1 MIPPKEFMKKI
12 SPFSF
17 LSDEEMSLL
26 MSDLEVDLYPKG
38 KVIFEKGRQRTH
50 VYMIYSGLVGLFD
63 GETPLDYF
71 SRGEVFG
78 ALSFQ
83 GERHLLTARAVEET
97 VCYLISSTSFREVM
111 DLNERFSTFF
121 ASFMGRKLRS
131 FRSMAKD
138 KRLFR
143 EATLLLSIDG
153 MVSRDPV
160 TCREGATV
168 YEAVARMDREQV
180 SSIVVTDEQGHAL
193 GILTQA
199 DLRRVILHGSR
210 DDRVAAFMSRPVVTI
225 AAGATIFDALTQLA
239 RTGIKYLVLVRNH
252 QVVGV
257 LTRRDVEVHL
267 EPATSV
273 FALHRG
279 ILKATSLEQL
289 GILFSR
295 IHHAIAM
302 LALLE
307 LNFYDISRLVT
318 AVHDR
323 IVAKVIELAGGQARL
338 EEAVWIHM
346 GSSGRKEQIIAADQ
360 DNGLITASD
369 QATPWAKAVT
379 ETLHRMGM
387 PRCPGG
393 YMASNPMWCQT
404 LAGWE
409 ESFASWFENPEPNH
423 VRYLTVFL
431 DSRPV
436 HGNFKL
442 YRQLMETVRARV
454 SSKAIRLMAS
464 DAVQIEPPL
473 GMFGIISRHKE
484 VDLKTYGIYPIVNG
498 VRVLAVEEG
507 LVEVTSTK
515 DRLDALLA
523 GGAVESTLHN
533 DLMEAFGVI
542 QDLRLRQQAR
552 AILNHSK
559 PDSKIRSRELPPVD
573 LLVLKESLKV
583 IASFQKMLM
592 NKYNV
597 ARDAYYR

>member
-17 LSDEEMSLL
+17 LSEEEMNIL
-26 MSDLEVDLYPKG
+26 MSGLEVDLYPKG

-97 VCYLISSTSFREVM
+97 VCYLIPSTSFREVM
-111 DLNERFSTFF
+111 VLNERFSTFF

-180 SSIVVTDEQGHAL
+180 SSIVVVDEQGHAL

-210 DDRVAAFMSRPVVTI
+210 DDKVAAFMSRPVVTI
-225 AAGATIFDALTQLA
+225 PAGATIFDALTQLA

-323 IVAKVIELAGGQARL
+323 IVSKVIELAGGRARL
-338 EEAVWIHM
+338 EDAVWIHM
-346 GSSGRKEQIIAADQ
+346 GSSGRHEQIIAADQ
-360 DNGLITASD
+360 DNGLITTSAEPI
-369 QATPWAKAVT
+369 PWAEGVT
-379 ETLHRMGM
+379 EALHRMGM
-387 PRCPGG
+387 PKCPGG
-393 YMASNPMWCQT
+393 YMASNPMWSRT

-409 ESFASWFENPEPNH
+409 ESFTSWFENPEPNH

-431 DSRPV
+431 DARPV

-498 VRVLAVEEG
+498 VRVLAVQEG
-507 LVEVTSTK
+507 LVDVTNTK
-515 DRLDALLA
+515 DRLDALLDK
-523 GGAVESTLHN
+523 GTIESTLHN
-533 DLMEAFGVI
+533 DLLEAFGVI

-552 AILNHSK
+552 AILSHSK

-592 NKYNV
+592 KQYNV